1 MAGTKALALVLSSAL
16 YIFQGMIVRF
26 HYAATWIATLFA
38 ALLPVFASA
47 GPEAIKAEI
56 EKRYPEV
63 KVERITATSYNNLFE
78 VFAGGEIFY
87 TDDKATFII
96 LGKVVDPKTRADLT
110 EARLAKLNAI
120 KFDDLPLEF
129 AMKLTRG
136 NGARRIAVF
145 EDPNCGYCKRFEQG
159 LASMDNFTAY
169 IFMYPIL
176 AADSME
182 KSKAIWCSPD
192 RLKAWQDLMLREKA
206 PTAATTCANPIE
218 KIVALGQKMRING
231 IPVTFFEDGERVPGA
246 ITKEII
252 ENKLAALAKK

>member
-1 MAGTKALALVLSSAL
+1 MR
-16 YIFQGMIVRF
+16 FQF
-26 HYAATWIATLFA
+26 AATWIGTFLA
-38 ALLPVFASA
+38 ALLPLVAMA
-47 GPEAIKAEI
+47 GPESIKAEI

-63 KVERITATSYNNLFE
+63 KVDRVTPTTYNNLFE

-87 TDDKATFII
+87 TDDKASFII

-120 KFDDLPLEF
+120 KFDDLPLEH

-136 NGARRIAVF
+136 NGSRRIAVF

-159 LASMDNFTAY
+159 LASMDNLTAY

-176 AADSME
+176 AADSAE
-182 KSKAIWCSPD
+182 KAKSIWCSPD
-192 RLKAWQDLMLREKA
+192 KLKAWQDLMLREKQ
-206 PTAATTCANPIE
+206 PTAAGTCNHPID

-231 IPVTFFEDGERVPGA
+231 IPLTFFEDGERAPGA
-246 ITKEII
+246 ITKENI
-252 ENKLAALAKK
+252 EAKLAALAKK

>member
-1 MAGTKALALVLSSAL
+1 MR
-16 YIFQGMIVRF
+16 FQF
-26 HYAATWIATLFA
+26 AATFIVTLFA
-38 ALLPVFASA
+38 VLMPLIATATA
-47 GPEAIKAEI
+47 NADAIKAEL

-63 KVERITATSYNNLFE
+63 KVERVTATTFNNLFE

-87 TDDKATFII
+87 TDEKATFII

-110 EARLAKLNAI
+110 EARLAKLSAI
-120 KFDDLPLEF
+120 KFSDLPLEY

-136 NGARRIAVF
+136 NGSRKIAVF

-159 LASMDNFTAY
+159 IASMDNFTAY

-176 AADSME
+176 AADSAE

-192 RLKAWQDLMLREKA
+192 KLKAWQDLMLRDKL
-206 PTAATTCANPIE
+206 PTAAGTCANPID

-231 IPVTFFEDGERVPGA
+231 IPVTFFEDGERIPGA
-246 ITKEII
+246 ITKEMI
-252 ENKLAALAKK
+252 ENKIAAIAAKK